1 MAHLGAGIR
10 SSVWDILSLRNLLD
24 IQVGVGKVVGVPGG
38 VQAGNICLGVINQES
53 I

>member
-1 MAHLGAGIR
+1 MIEEDRRGRNSRVTL
-10 SSVWDILSLRNLLD
+10 ILKCLLD

-38 VQAGNICLGVINQES
+38 VQAGDICLGVINQES